1 MPSSTCQLLLMI
13 NHILS
18 LPIVNQI
25 SLNLTQQSALTN
37 SKIFLSQNFSLP
49 MQSIDGFF
57 PGIEH
62 RPQLMAINIEKVT
75 TNRADVNLKI
85 IVKISHCI
93 QTHV

>member
-1 MPSSTCQLLLMI
+1 
-13 NHILS
+13 
-18 LPIVNQI
+18 
-25 SLNLTQQSALTN
+25 
-37 SKIFLSQNFSLP
+37 